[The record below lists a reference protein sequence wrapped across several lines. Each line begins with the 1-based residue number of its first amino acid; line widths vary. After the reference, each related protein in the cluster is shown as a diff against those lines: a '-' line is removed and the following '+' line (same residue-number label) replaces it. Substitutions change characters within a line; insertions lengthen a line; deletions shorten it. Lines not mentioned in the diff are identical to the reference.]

1 MEVQRMEEQ
10 HRQQQQMAE
19 ILRYMQSLGQHTGL
33 AAPPSLFAIPP
44 PPPPP
49 SARGTPPPSAGSN
62 IPGHGTPQSQWGPWG
77 AG

>member
-1 MEVQRMEEQ
+1 MEEQ

-49 SARGTPPPSAGSN
+49 SARGTPVSMSM
-62 IPGHGTPQSQWGPWG
+62 SV
-77 AG
+77 